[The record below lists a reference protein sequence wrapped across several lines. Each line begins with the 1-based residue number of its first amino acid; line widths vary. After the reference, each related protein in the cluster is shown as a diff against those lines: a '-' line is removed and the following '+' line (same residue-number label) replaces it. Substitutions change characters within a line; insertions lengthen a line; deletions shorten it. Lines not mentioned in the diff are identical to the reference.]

1 MSMNTY
7 PASGYLISLT
17 QIRAVLERLRNA
29 GSTDAREL
37 LLELEADYDYD
48 ACDIYGDLVDKWLS
62 TIKCPITVDTPFIAD
77 DEQAPELLNGE
88 MYFWIDE
95 SDLFVKTDTEGH
107 QKLKN
112 LGLEP
117 ELKQWTTFG

>member
-1 MSMNTY
+1 MNTY

-17 QIRAVLERLRNA
+17 QIKEVLERLRNA
-29 GSTDAREL
+29 GSSDAREL
-37 LLELEADYDYD
+37 LLKLKDDYDYD
-48 ACDIYGDLVDKWLS
+48 DLETYSQLVDDWFCTL
-62 TIKCPITVDTPFIAD
+62 KCPTPCDTPFIAD

-88 MYFWIDE
+88 MYFWVDE
-95 SDLFVKTDTEGH
+95 TDLFVKTPTKGH
-107 QKLKN
+107 QQLKK